1 MTFEK
6 QPIVWQNKGTE
17 PTAEIKESGFTAGYK
32 PPAAYHNFLF
42 ALLLDCIKEIQEMLS
57 GSELA
62 EDIEATINKLLKNE
76 SDSQIV
82 SIQDLIANINSI
94 TECMTTK
101 ADKKNVDGGFEGGEN
116 ATANY
121 GGAVGSGA
129 SAQNGFAGG
138 KNAKCAENTDCIQL
152 GEGTNSTA
160 KTLQIYG
167 YPLMNAAGQIVFERL
182 SDGFNKIIK
191 ELVDTVTVEITVSE
205 REYEYDDA
213 PQIAYDYTYI
223 VLMNGAKMA
232 EGKATGDSYAGE
244 GDYLIISSYDYLTNK
259 FNITTGHAD
268 DNNLYTS
275 GHSSA
280 KTTFYMRNDG
290 KGNGKLVKI
299 S

>member
-1 MTFEK
+1 MAVSKKFRWT
-6 QPIVWQNKGTE
+6 NADG
-17 PTAEIKESGFTAGYK
+17 ESMEVDIGADGENVTVEGI
-32 PPAAYHNFLF
+32 P
-42 ALLLDCIKEIQEMLS
+42 LDEVLS
-57 GSELA
+57 
-62 EDIEATINKLLKNE
+62 N
-76 SDSQIV
+76 
-82 SIQDLIANINSI
+82 
-94 TECMTTK
+94 K
-101 ADKKNVDGGFEGGEN
+101 ADKQTEDGGFVGGKY
-116 ATANY
+116 ASVY
-121 GGAVGSGA
+121 SGGGAVGNGA
-129 SAQNGFAGG
+129 SVYSGGGAVGNGAAADSGGAVGKGAVAGSGFAGG
-138 KNAKCAENTDCIQL
+138 YGAKTVDEDDNTIDAIQL

-205 REYEYDDA
+205 REYEYDDM

-275 GHSSA
+275 GHSSV